1 MASQHAHAPW
11 RKTVLI
17 PFWTIQL
24 GFTLAFIA
32 LLAVAMGV
40 LVAWKQTDNNMAGF
54 MDQDSDNA
62 VTVAYQKVIPIYITV
77 CAICLILTVTEI
89 ILLARHKLKPMAFVI
104 MNVVKSAVFTAL
116 LVLDIISLVS
126 VRTTSPVS
134 NIPIDAILF
143 LSFLIPLIYGSV
155 IYHRSRKSRIYR
167 PIEHPSLV
175 QEDNIASTGYPS
187 QYQRFVAEE
196 QHEDVESSSGRP
208 RRLSYNHQR
217 DTKFESYRHEGS
229 NLLNPSAN
237 ERLVGGSPVPEVHV
251 QHHDGDT
258 YEMGASRRNLT

>member
-24 GFTLAFIA
+24 GFMLAFIG
-32 LLAVAMGV
+32 LLAVATGV
-40 LVAWKQTDNNMAGF
+40 LAAWKQTDNMGDF
-54 MDQDSDNA
+54 LDEESDNA
-62 VTVAYQKVIPIYITV
+62 VTVASQIVIPIYITV
-77 CAICLILTVTEI
+77 CAICLVLTITEI
-89 ILLARHKLKPMAFVI
+89 ILLARHKLKPKAFVI
-104 MNVVKSAVFTAL
+104 MNVIKSVVFTVV

-126 VRTTSPVS
+126 VRTTSLVGS
-134 NIPIDAILF
+134 IPIDGVLF

-175 QEDNIASTGYPS
+175 PEDNIASTGYPS
-187 QYQRFVAEE
+187 QYKKFVAEE

-217 DTKFESYRHEGS
+217 DTKFESYRHGGS
-229 NLLNPSAN
+229 NLLNPSDN
-237 ERLVGGSPVPEVHV
+237 ERLIGSSLVPEVHV
-251 QHHDGDT
+251 QHHDGDA
-258 YEMGASRRNLT
+258 YEMGESRRNLT